1 MIIVSMARLILT
13 CVIALVCA
21 MLVIFVAVLFSVTSS
36 AVATAMIWLAS
47 LLSRASVTL
56 ELG

>member
-47 LLSRASVTL
+47 LLSRASVTA
-56 ELG
+56 